1 MLNRS
6 HFLWALPPAA
16 VCILCTGLSQTDGTG
31 GWPQFRGPRGS
42 GIADGKDIPLEW
54 SAKQNVRW
62 SIDVPGR
69 GWSSPIVWRNKV
81 FVTSAISPGSTKQPQ
96 AGIFGNDYIAA
107 LLAQGLSEEEAMRR
121 VRNRDIEAAEDLTA
135 DVRWMVYCIDAGS
148 GRVEWEREAH
158 KGKPVGGRHRKNSFA
173 SETPVTD
180 GENVYAYFGNVGLFC
195 YSFKGDLL
203 WSCKWDP
210 HKMYLDFGTASSPVL
225 HGNRVYI
232 QNDNEEECFLSAI
245 DVKTGK
251 EVWRVPRN
259 PESGRRSNW
268 ATPYVWENQART
280 EIIAIGHGRIIS
292 YDLDGKE
299 LWRLGGMKGM
309 PIPLAISDS
318 QLLYVGAG
326 DQTGATR
333 PLFAVRPGAAGDISL
348 RPGETSNT
356 YVAWFLERSS
366 AYIPS
371 PLAYR
376 NRLYVVQDNG
386 IMAAYESRTG
396 RQVYKARIG
405 AGATFSSSPWAS
417 NGKIFC
423 LSEDGDTYVIQA
435 GDEYKLLG
443 QNSIGEMCLATPA
456 IADGSLF
463 LRTMTKLYR
472 IAVPDR

>member
-1 MLNRS
+1 
-6 HFLWALPPAA
+6 
-16 VCILCTGLSQTDGTG
+16 
-31 GWPQFRGPRGS
+31 
-42 GIADGKDIPLEW
+42 
-54 SAKQNVRW
+54 
-62 SIDVPGR
+62 
-69 GWSSPIVWRNKV
+69 
-81 FVTSAISPGSTKQPQ
+81 
-96 AGIFGNDYIAA
+96 
-107 LLAQGLSEEEAMRR
+107 
-121 VRNRDIEAAEDLTA
+121 
-135 DVRWMVYCIDAGS
+135 
-148 GRVEWEREAH
+148 
-158 KGKPVGGRHRKNSFA
+158 
-173 SETPVTD
+173 
-180 GENVYAYFGNVGLFC
+180 
-195 YSFKGDLL
+195 
-203 WSCKWDP
+203 
-210 HKMYLDFGTASSPVL
+210 
-225 HGNRVYI
+225 
-232 QNDNEEECFLSAI
+232 
-245 DVKTGK
+245 
-251 EVWRVPRN
+251 
-259 PESGRRSNW
+259 
-268 ATPYVWENQART
+268 VWENQART

-376 NRLYVVQDNG
+376 DRLYVVQDNG

-435 GDEYKLLG
+435 GDEYKLLA
-443 QNSIGEMCLATPA
+443 QNNIGEMCLATPA

>member
-1 MLNRS
+1 MLNSSRFS
-6 HFLWALPPAA
+6 WALLLAA
-16 VCILCTGLSQTDGTG
+16 LCALATGSSQTHGTA
-31 GWPQFRGPRGS
+31 GWPQFRGPSGS

-54 SAKQNVRW
+54 SAKQNVLW

-69 GWSSPIVWRNKV
+69 GWSSPVVWRNKV
-81 FVTSAISPGSTKQPQ
+81 FLTSAISPSSTKQPQ

-107 LLAQGLSEEEAMRR
+107 LLNQGLSEAEAMRR
-121 VRNRDIEAAEDLTA
+121 VRNRDIEATEDLTA

-158 KGKPVGGRHRKNSFA
+158 NGKPMGGRHRKNSFA

-180 GENVYAYFGNVGLFC
+180 GQHVYAYFGNVGLFC
-195 YSFKGDLL
+195 YSFQGDLV
-203 WSCKWDP
+203 WSYKWDP

-225 HGNRVYI
+225 HGNRVYV

-245 DVKTGK
+245 DKKTGK
-251 EVWRVPRN
+251 EVWRVLRN
-259 PESGRRSNW
+259 PESGRRSDW
-268 ATPYVWENQART
+268 ATPYVWENRART
-280 EIIAIGHGRIIS
+280 EIIAIGSGRIIS
-292 YDLDGKE
+292 YDLEGKE

-348 RPGETSNT
+348 RPGETSNA

-366 AYIPS
+366 AYVPS

-376 NRLYVVQDNG
+376 DRLYVVQDNG
-386 IMAAYESRTG
+386 IIAAYESRTG
-396 RQVYKARIG
+396 RQIYKARIG
-405 AGATFSSSPWAS
+405 TGATFSSSPWAS

-423 LSEDGDTYVIQA
+423 LSEDGDTYVIRA
-435 GDEYKLLG
+435 GDEYRLLA

-472 IAVPDR
+472 IEKLQ